1 MYVCLVVS
9 NSGGVIVAMS
19 CVPKSATSL
28 SCAGVDQSHSTFW
41 SATQSLLVG
50 YQGTIPQCRGVL
62 YICEVAS
69 LNWKL
74 SEKPGL
80 NGTHNCLT
88 FLPHVKTASLFKIK
102 PACILCRTSINN
114 AAGLTCASCL
124 RSPLSRL
131 AFKRTA
137 AMSRRY
143 RGSRS
148 HRRHSCC
155 CASNRR
161 TR

>member
-1 MYVCLVVS
+1 MFSHHSGIVVFLT
-9 NSGGVIVAMS
+9 VF
-19 CVPKSATSL
+19 CL
-28 SCAGVDQSHSTFW
+28 SCSCIDLSHSTFW
-41 SATQSLLVG
+41 SATQSRLLGCQATVPPCVEEC
-50 YQGTIPQCRGVL
+50 YRFD
-62 YICEVAS
+62 VAPI
-69 LNWKL
+69 NWQLIK
-74 SEKPGL
+74 KPGL
-80 NGTHNCLT
+80 YGTHNCLT